1 MKTSQTLFALV
12 FTKNNYRNL
21 NGSSLEIVE
30 FLGNYITL
38 KFYAEEFDKYIEVQF
53 SFSDIK
59 SISTIQIL

>member
-1 MKTSQTLFALV
+1 MKNSNILYALV

-21 NGSSLEIVE
+21 NGQSLEIVE

-59 SISTIQIL
+59 SISEIQVL